1 MSALPYLHAA
11 LAGDRADPFCELR
24 AELAVAGL
32 SASAFARLL
41 QLGIPA
47 KALAQ
52 LCGAGDLAAARV
64 SLSKDGS
71 RFEPEG
77 PDARLL
83 MLVREQGVPVDIVA
97 LATHDEDQWALRRGE
112 GWCLGYDAWLRC
124 EIGMA
129 HELRV
134 HGTPLAWLR
143 AGCEGA
149 CVLDWGMGLRQ
160 LRGLGEAVTL
170 RCDRG
175 AAVAMK
181 ARLARGGLPMVAE
194 DSPASGLS
202 LAERIGRAA

>member
-1 MSALPYLHAA
+1 MSALPYLNAA
-11 LAGDRADPFCELR
+11 LAGDRANPFCELR
-24 AELAVAGL
+24 AEVAAAGL
-32 SASAFARLL
+32 SAGAFARLL

-64 SLSKDGS
+64 SLSKDGT

-83 MLVREQGVPVDIVA
+83 RLVGEQGVPVDVVA

-129 HELRV
+129 HVLRL

-143 AGCEGA
+143 AGCEGL
-149 CVLDWGMGLRQ
+149 CVLDWDLGLRQ
-160 LRGLGEAVTL
+160 LRGLGEEVTL

-175 AAVAMK
+175 VGE
-181 ARLARGGLPMVAE
+181 RLCALLRVGGLPRVKE
-194 DSPASGLS
+194 TGPLPV
-202 LAERIGRAA
+202 RRAA